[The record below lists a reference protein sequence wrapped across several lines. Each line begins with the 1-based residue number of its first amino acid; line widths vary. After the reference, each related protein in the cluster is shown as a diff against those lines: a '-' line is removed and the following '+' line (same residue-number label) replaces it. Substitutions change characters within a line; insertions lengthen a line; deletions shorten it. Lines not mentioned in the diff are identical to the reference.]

1 VFFILENNTI
11 FVKLNLRE
19 MKETVYLSRL
29 CDKELIKRLQSSGAV
44 LIEGAKWC
52 GKTWT
57 AAKIAKSTLYMQN
70 PDTAVS
76 NLKLADTKPSLLLQG
91 NTPRLIDEWQMAPIL
106 WDAVRFEVDKRNETG
121 QFILTRSAVPAD
133 NVVAHTG
140 TGRISRLLM
149 RPMSLYESQESDGNI
164 SLADLFDG
172 KTDIAAISELT
183 IENIAFAMCR
193 GGWPASVKHTGN
205 RALQMAVDYVEAVIN
220 QDVSQV
226 DGVEKNPER
235 VRALLRSLS
244 RNISTLATIQ
254 TIKNDMETDD
264 IGLSEKTISLYLN
277 ALRRIF
283 VVEDLPAWSPSL
295 RSKTAIRT
303 SSKRQFVDPSI
314 ATAVM
319 RTSPDGLLKD
329 FETFGFLFESLC
341 TRDMRIYVQANDGD
355 VFHYRDKNGLE
366 ADLIVRLRDGRWAA
380 IEVKLGSKQIEI
392 AAKNLLKLSS
402 KVDTEKM
409 GKPSFLMVLTGGQY
423 AYKRDDGVLV
433 VPIGCMKD

>member
-1 VFFILENNTI
+1 
-11 FVKLNLRE
+11 